1 MSNFDLQLLLDG
13 DRRALAKA
21 ITLVES
27 KLDTHRQQAQGIL
40 EQVLPHS
47 GNSIRIGITG
57 VPGVGKS
64 TFIEAFGLY
73 LIEQGKRVAVLA
85 VDPSSPIAGGSILG
99 DKTRMEELS
108 RREEAFIRPSPAE
121 GALGGVAQKT
131 RESMLLCEAAGYDV
145 ILVETVGVG
154 QSEYQVAGMVD
165 FFMVLMLPGGGD
177 ELQGIKK
184 GIMELADAL
193 VINKAD
199 GDSEKLATLTQRQYT
214 SAMNL
219 LRHTSFWT
227 PRVMTCSA
235 LKTINVDAVW
245 GMVVD
250 YYFQAME
257 KQAFQVKRAQQNR
270 DWMHQLVNEMLLLTL
285 SQNPQVKGMLLDS
298 KSAVQNVVLHA
309 GMQYGASIDAVDP
322 NGGDL
327 TYQWEVKR
335 ESEATQQGGDLEDL
349 PDAILGRVD
358 ILDNGKIALMAPNDP
373 GAYRLFARV
382 YGASGLAGHA
392 NIPFLVES
400 MQQ

>member
-1 MSNFDLQLLLDG
+1 MTDFKLEPLLAG
-13 DRRALAKA
+13 NRRALAKA

-27 KLDTHRQQAQGIL
+27 TLDAHRDEAQAIL

-64 TFIEAFGLY
+64 TFIEAFGLH
-73 LIEQGKRVAVLA
+73 LIAQGKRVAVLA

-108 RREEAFIRPSPAE
+108 RREEAFIRPTPAA

-131 RESMLLCEAAGYDV
+131 RETMLLCEAAGYDV

-199 GDSEKLATLTQRQYT
+199 GASESLATMTQRQYT

-219 LRHTSFWT
+219 LRHNSLWE

-235 LKTINVDAVW
+235 LQGINIDGVWDMLLEYQAAVGEAGGFDA
-245 GMVVD
+245 
-250 YYFQAME
+250 
-257 KQAFQVKRAQQNR
+257 KRARQNL
-270 DWMHQLVNEMLLLTL
+270 DWMHELMNEMLLQKL
-285 SQNPQVKGMLLDS
+285 SQNEKVK
-298 KSAVQNVVLHA
+298 
-309 GMQYGASIDAVDP
+309 
-322 NGGDL
+322 
-327 TYQWEVKR
+327 
-335 ESEATQQGGDLEDL
+335 
-349 PDAILGRVD
+349 AILPGLEQSVQRQEVT
-358 ILDNGKIALMAPNDP
+358 ALAAVRQIMAQ
-373 GAYRLFARV
+373 L
-382 YGASGLAGHA
+382 
-392 NIPFLVES
+392 
-400 MQQ
+400 

>member
-1 MSNFDLQLLLDG
+1 MSSFDLQGLLG
-13 DRRALAKA
+13 GNRRALAKA

-27 KLDTHRQQAQGIL
+27 TLDTHREQAQHIL

-47 GNSIRIGITG
+47 GNSLRIGITG

-64 TFIEAFGLY
+64 TFIEAFGLH
-73 LIEQGKRVAVLA
+73 LIAQGKRVAVLA

-108 RREEAFIRPSPAE
+108 RREEAFIRPTPAA

-131 RESMLLCEAAGYDV
+131 RETMLLCEAAGYDV

-199 GDSEKLATLTQRQYT
+199 GDSAQLAVSTQRQYT
-214 SAMNL
+214 SAMSL
-219 LRHTSFWT
+219 LRHNSFWT

-235 LKTINVDAVW
+235 LTNFNIDAVW
-245 GMVVD
+245 RMLLEYHGE
-250 YYFQAME
+250 ALAT
-257 KQAFQVKRAQQNR
+257 QAFGKKRTRQNL
-270 DWMHQLVNEMLLLTL
+270 DWMHELLKEMLLLKL
-285 SQNPQVKGMLLDS
+285 AQNKNVKSLLPALEL
-298 KSAVQNVVLHA
+298 AVERQEITA
-309 GMQYGASIDAVDP
+309 FAAVRQIMDQ
-322 NGGDL
+322 L
-327 TYQWEVKR
+327 
-335 ESEATQQGGDLEDL
+335 
-349 PDAILGRVD
+349 
-358 ILDNGKIALMAPNDP
+358 
-373 GAYRLFARV
+373 
-382 YGASGLAGHA
+382 
-392 NIPFLVES
+392 
-400 MQQ
+400 

>member
-1 MSNFDLQLLLDG
+1 MPSHFSLQPLLEG
-13 DRRALAKA
+13 NRRALAKA

-27 KLDTHRQQAQGIL
+27 KLPAHRDLAQDVL

-47 GNSIRIGITG
+47 GKSIRIGITG

-64 TFIEAFGLY
+64 TFIEAFGLH

-108 RREEAFIRPSPAE
+108 RREEAYIRPSPAE
-121 GALGGVAQKT
+121 GSLGGVAQKT
-131 RESMLLCEAAGYDV
+131 RETMLLCEAAGYDV

-184 GIMELADAL
+184 GILELADAL

-199 GDSEKLATLTQRQYT
+199 GQSEHLANVSRQHYT

-219 LRHTSFWT
+219 LRHTTFWT

-235 LKTINVDAVW
+235 LKGINIEAVW
-245 GMVVD
+245 GMIVD
-250 YYFQAME
+250 YWLQARDNN
-257 KQAFQVKRAQQNR
+257 AFDSQRVQQNL
-270 DWMHQLVNEMLLLTL
+270 DWMHQLVDEMLRLKL
-285 SQNPQVKGMLLDS
+285 SRNAAVKSMLPALEQ
-298 KSAVQNVVLHA
+298 AVKELKTTPYAAARQ
-309 GMQYGASIDAVDP
+309 II
-322 NGGDL
+322 
-327 TYQWEVKR
+327 
-335 ESEATQQGGDLEDL
+335 EAL
-349 PDAILGRVD
+349 
-358 ILDNGKIALMAPNDP
+358 
-373 GAYRLFARV
+373 
-382 YGASGLAGHA
+382 
-392 NIPFLVES
+392 
-400 MQQ
+400 